1 MIETFNGWHSLA
13 RHISMHQTCLC
24 LYVYLGFLILHNWQ
38 GGADKG
44 MRLGIARTQIRYQLD
59 ERTKGAHLAH
69 GIFTCQ

>member
-13 RHISMHQTCLC
+13 RHISIHQTCLC

-44 MRLGIARTQIRYQLD
+44 MRLGIARTQIGYQN
-59 ERTKGAHLAH
+59 
-69 GIFTCQ
+69 